1 MTERLS
7 LSLMMLDKKQIRA
20 VFLFKFKW
28 VIKQQR
34 RLTTSIAHQ
43 PGTANERTVQWWFK
57 KICKGDRALKKRSTV
72 TSHWKLTVT
81 NERIIDTDPLIV
93 TQKLLTFQWS
103 FGI

>member
-1 MTERLS
+1 MS
-7 LSLMMLDKKQIRA
+7 HKA
-20 VFLFKFKW
+20 VETTHISNAFCPETAAE
-28 VIKQQR
+28 
-34 RLTTSIAHQ
+34 LT
-43 PGTANERTVQWWFK
+43 GQWWFK